1 VFHSPLSQPLSCRI
15 GLTNEHITMLTAML
29 LMSLVRL
36 EQDSSAESQ
45 EAIRNLVLMVASLT
59 MCGYKQLR
67 PSQASTG
74 SLFQM
79 LGFALPEPS
88 GRGEL
93 C

>member
-1 VFHSPLSQPLSCRI
+1 MGHVAGFSAIFCTVLV
-15 GLTNEHITMLTAML
+15 
-29 LMSLVRL
+29 SLFVRL

-59 MCGYKQLR
+59 MCGYVELR
-67 PSQASTG
+67 PSQASMD

-79 LGFALPEPS
+79 LGFALPQPS

-93 C
+93 

>member
-1 VFHSPLSQPLSCRI
+1 MSQHIIITLVFRE
-15 GLTNEHITMLTAML
+15 NKLTAML
-29 LMSLVRL
+29 LVRL

-67 PSQASTG
+67 PSQASMG

-88 GRGEL
+88 GRGESRHFM
-93 C
+93 

>member
-1 VFHSPLSQPLSCRI
+1 
-15 GLTNEHITMLTAML
+15 MLF
-29 LMSLVRL
+29 VRL

-45 EAIRNLVLMVASLT
+45 EAIRNLILMVASLT
-59 MCGYKQLR
+59 MCGYIELR

-79 LGFALPEPS
+79 LGFAVPQPS

-93 C
+93 CRYS

>member
-1 VFHSPLSQPLSCRI
+1 MFVLE
-15 GLTNEHITMLTAML
+15 GLMLF
-29 LMSLVRL
+29 VRL

-45 EAIRNLVLMVASLT
+45 EAIRNLILMVASLT
-59 MCGYKQLR
+59 MCGYIELR

-79 LGFALPEPS
+79 FGFAVPQPS

-93 C
+93 CHYS

>member
-1 VFHSPLSQPLSCRI
+1 
-15 GLTNEHITMLTAML
+15 ML
-29 LMSLVRL
+29 LLVRL

-67 PSQASTG
+67 PSEASLS

-79 LGFALPEPS
+79 DGFTLPQPS

-93 C
+93 YHVT